1 MTPEFEKW
9 AEEEGINLYFD
20 TNHKDLMRPI
30 GSACWSLWQA
40 RDAEVEALKARIAEL
55 ENRCVVLETAAITI
69 ATTKDSL
76 EHKLTELEAASVPD
90 GWKLVPVEP
99 TLSTLVAADKIDA
112 LEAELAL
119 LREGQEPVVYIKCE
133 TESDKVVGTT
143 SLNVVRVERNDDGS
157 LTAVTDH
164 WPAPSSPVTKTVV
177 MPEPFPIH
185 SNPLSDWDAGYESGY
200 NDALSLVEECLNRGQ
215 KK

>member
-1 MTPEFEKW
+1 M
-9 AEEEGINLYFD
+9 
-20 TNHKDLMRPI
+20 KDLPNKLRI
-30 GSACWSLWQA
+30 
-40 RDAEVEALKARIAEL
+40 KATMIELGERIAWGSEA
-55 ENRCVVLETAAITI
+55 VLMR
-69 ATTKDSL
+69 
-76 EHKLTELEAASVPD
+76 
-90 GWKLVPVEP
+90 
-99 TLSTLVAADKIDA
+99 VAADKIDA

-200 NDALSLVEECLNRGQ
+200 NDALSLVEGRLNGGQ